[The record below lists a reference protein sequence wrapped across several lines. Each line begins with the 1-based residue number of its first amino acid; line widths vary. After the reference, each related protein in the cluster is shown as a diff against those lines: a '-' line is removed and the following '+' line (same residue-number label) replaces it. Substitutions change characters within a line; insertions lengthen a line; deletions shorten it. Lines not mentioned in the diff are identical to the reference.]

1 MTEQPLNLH
10 HENDDEHQAP
20 IPKEYN
26 VFIKV
31 IAIEEEGN
39 ATIHSDQTGLFPK
52 KSSRGNQ
59 YIMVLVHPNSNGI
72 LQEPM
77 KIALPAK

>member
-1 MTEQPLNLH
+1 MVGFNPQPGVKHKDVYLM
-10 HENDDEHQAP
+10 
-20 IPKEYN
+20 
-26 VFIKV
+26 VFD
-31 IAIEEEGN
+31 
-39 ATIHSDQTGLFPK
+39 ATKKSMFSDQTGLFPK